1 MSYWNA
7 SPVVSHGAGKYILH
21 EFDAKFPVEN
31 NRYFPEVMQ
40 GSSGVRPTGSGTI
53 SDSIKE
59 RLIFQQVLGQGSYGT
74 VMKAEDTLTH
84 QTFAVKMI
92 RKTAVRGKE
101 KYVIAER
108 RVLQLASGTPFLVHA
123 AFAIQTEMN
132 ILFGLK
138 YVSCGDLF
146 DLLDKKGRLDVT
158 SSRFYA
164 AELVC
169 GIQFLH
175 LKGVIHRDLK
185 PENILITD
193 TGHIKI
199 TDFDLALVNMHGGR
213 TSTSIAGTA
222 GYIAPE
228 MEAGKK
234 FNTAVDWYS
243 FGVTKDMLTCECTY
257 NPTLLRGISCSAR
270 DIIEKLL
277 QKDPARRLGLHGDI
291 RGHRFF
297 RSIDWDSVETLK
309 MAPPYIPEPPNSHP
323 AFQAA
328 KLDEIEAKEASVSP
342 PSDTRTKF
350 PGFSFVNWKT
360 C

>member
-1 MSYWNA
+1 MTRETG
-7 SPVVSHGAGKYILH
+7 GAGRRSGRR
-21 EFDAKFPVEN
+21 
-31 NRYFPEVMQ
+31 RY

-108 RVLQLASGTPFLVHA
+108 RVLQLATGTPFLVHA

-132 ILFGLK
+132 ILFGLE

-146 DLLDKKGRLDVT
+146 DLLEKKGRLDIT

-185 PENILITD
+185 PENILIAD
-193 TGHIKI
+193 TGHIKV
-199 TDFDLALVNMHGGR
+199 TDFGLALVNIHGGR
-213 TSTSIAGTA
+213 TSTSRAGTA

-243 FGVTKDMLTCECTY
+243 FGITLKDMLTGVGTY
-257 NPTLLRGISCSAR
+257 DPTLLRGISYSAR

-297 RSIDWDSVETLK
+297 QSIDWDSVETLK
-309 MAPPYIPEPPNSHP
+309 MAPPYIPEPPNAHP
-323 AFQAA
+323 EFQAA
-328 KLDEIEAKEASVSP
+328 KLDEIEAAEASVSL
-342 PSDTRTKF
+342 PSDTQTRF
-350 PGFSFVNWKT
+350 PRF
-360 C
+360 